1 VSTKIITRIIKIKIV
16 PAGELETKNKTWIR
30 VRDLSYLTWKASNL
44 INGLHARRDESQ
56 RKLPQPGLSEWT
68 PRA

>member
-30 VRDLSYLTWKASNL
+30 VRDLSYLTG
-44 INGLHARRDESQ
+44 II
-56 RKLPQPGLSEWT
+56 
-68 PRA
+68 